1 MLTLACL
8 LYCLVPCLFAVSLP
22 LLLAYIAVTLTTH
35 FGPKLP
41 WLTICMPGLLP
52 PVYLLLCA
60 QLFLELQVN
69 HPDWLQ
75 LFLVDA
81 EPDVPPQPKR
91 WAVETLTWVLETA
104 GKRCARSLAD
114 YVAQMLRLH
123 SIFSSAGAG
132 AAPQQ
137 QSLPASA
144 WADAAQALRAQ
155 QPPLAQAV
163 MAFVER
169 VAELIRDC
177 VPTKRGASSG
187 GGGGGGNLL
196 PEIPEIPADAARVL
210 LAYAQL
216 GPWAAAHLMQV
227 GGVMPKGFA
236 SCV

>member
-1 MLTLACL
+1 MHLLTTALPALRCL
-8 LYCLVPCLFAVSLP
+8 LSACFSCPFL
-22 LLLAYIAVTLTTH
+22 
-35 FGPKLP
+35 
-41 WLTICMPGLLP
+41 
-52 PVYLLLCA
+52 

-75 LFLVDA
+75 IFLIDTDG
-81 EPDVPPQPKR
+81 DVPLQPKR
-91 WAVETLTWVLETA
+91 WAIELLTWVLETA

-123 SIFSSAGAG
+123 SIFGGSG
-132 AAPQQ
+132 AAAASQQ
-137 QSLPASA
+137 QQQLPVAT

-177 VPTKRGASSG
+177 VPTKRAGSSAGGAAAG
-187 GGGGGGNLL
+187 GGSANVLADM
-196 PEIPEIPADAARVL
+196 PEIPSDAARVL
-210 LAYAQL
+210 LQYAQL

-227 GGVMPKGFA
+227 GGKRSYAGVDA
-236 SCV
+236 W